1 MSLCIFIN
9 KGRKEEC
16 TKARVVKKV
25 NFLCFLTKMKA
36 KDINNY
42 QDFLKL

>member
-1 MSLCIFIN
+1 MSICIFIN
-9 KGRKEEC
+9 KGKEEC
-16 TKARVVKKV
+16 TKARVVKKA

-42 QDFLKL
+42 QNFLKL

>member
-1 MSLCIFIN
+1 MSIYIFIN

-16 TKARVVKKV
+16 TKARIVKKA

-42 QDFLKL
+42 QNFLKL